1 MTILGL
7 DTSAGAASVAVCDQT
22 GVLGE
27 FFINTKLT
35 HSQTLMP
42 MVQSLLEN
50 AQLSLEQIDAF
61 AVSCGPGSFT
71 GLRIGISAVKGM
83 AMATGKPCAA
93 VSTLHALAYNLR
105 GVDGVVCAAMDARCE
120 QVYTALFRA
129 QDGVLLRLTEDSAIT
144 VVELSR
150 QLTQFS
156 EPIFLVGDGASLC
169 YNRLNSEIA
178 SLRLAPDHLVFQRA
192 SSVCALAATQV
203 LSGNTQTAAS
213 LAPAYL
219 RLPQAEREL
228 RARQGADQ
236 TK

>member
-7 DTSAGAASVAVCDQT
+7 DSSAGAASVAVCDQT

-50 AQLSLEQIDAF
+50 MQLSLAQIDAF
-61 AVSCGPGSFT
+61 AVACGPGSFT
-71 GLRIGISAVKGM
+71 GLRIGIAAVKGM
-83 AMATGKPCAA
+83 AMASGKPCAA

-105 GVDGVVCAAMDARCE
+105 GVEGIVCAAMDARCE
-120 QVYTALFRA
+120 QVYTALYRA
-129 QDGVLLRLTEDSAIT
+129 QGGKLSRITEDSALA
-144 VVELSR
+144 VSELAS
-150 QLTQFS
+150 QLQQFA

-169 YNRLNSEIA
+169 YNKLSCEIA
-178 SLRLAPDHLVFQRA
+178 GLRLAPEHLVFQRA
-192 SSVCALAATQV
+192 SSVCALAAEQV
-203 LSGNTQTAAS
+203 LTGNTQSAAA

-219 RLPQAEREL
+219 RLPQAQREL
-228 RARQGADQ
+228 LAKQGADQ
-236 TK
+236 T